1 MMENTAVYSTLGQ
14 SKYGHLHTAVLHLK
28 QTISVIEVYW
38 LRDWLLLAWPSRLE
52 YLEMLASKRIQ

>member
-14 SKYGHLHTAVLHLK
+14 SKYGHLHVAVLHLK

-38 LRDWLLLAWPSRLE
+38 LQDRPLLAW
-52 YLEMLASKRIQ
+52 YLH